1 MFKSTTADTSL
12 FNFRLMKQ
20 LLPLCFFCLISVF
33 SQAQVVIIDT
43 SAAPTTIAV
52 AKDTSVKA
60 IKDTLLKTS
69 DTLKQVSILDSI
81 VIRRNLLN
89 KTNMTVLLAWSGA
102 NIVQGSISSGNLTGS
117 QHYFHQMNAYFNIVN
132 LAIAGYGL
140 LEVRKQMNKKLSIYE
155 NLRQQQKVESL
166 LLLNSGLDL
175 AYITT
180 GLYLRERGINHLND
194 QTKGYGGSL
203 MLQGGFLLAFD
214 LIQYIQHWQNGKLLY
229 KYLGNLQ
236 LTTTPNGAGLVLPL

>member
-1 MFKSTTADTSL
+1 
-12 FNFRLMKQ
+12 MKQ
-20 LLPLCFFCLISVF
+20 LSFLCFICLISY
-33 SQAQVVIIDT
+33 SCYSQVVLIDT
-43 SAAPTTIAV
+43 SGTFT
-52 AKDTSVKA
+52 KETKA
-60 IKDTLLKTS
+60 NLLVDTLAKQS
-69 DTLKQVSILDSI
+69 DTLKAISIKDS
-81 VIRRNLLN
+81 VASRRNVLN
-89 KTNMTVLLAWSGA
+89 KTNMTILLAWSGA
-102 NIVQGSISSGNLTGS
+102 NIVQGSISAGNLVGS
-117 QHYFHQMNAYFNIVN
+117 AHYFHQMNVYFNVIN

-140 LEVRKQMNKKLSIYE
+140 YEVRKQMNKKLSLYQ

-180 GLYLRERGINHLND
+180 GMYLRERGTNHMND

-214 LIQYIQHWQNGKLLY
+214 LIQYFQHRQNGKLLY

-236 LTTTPNGAGLVLPL
+236 LATTSNGVGIVLPL

>member
-1 MFKSTTADTSL
+1 
-12 FNFRLMKQ
+12 MKHIP
-20 LLPLCFFCLISVF
+20 LLCFICLLSCY

-43 SAAPTTIAV
+43 SASITTTAIT
-52 AKDTSVKA
+52 KDTSVKA
-60 IKDTLLKTS
+60 SIDTAVKIADTLTAISIPDSVTS
-69 DTLKQVSILDSI
+69 
-81 VIRRNLLN
+81 RRNILN
-89 KTNMTVLLAWSGA
+89 KTNMTILLAWSAA
-102 NIVQGSISSGNLTGS
+102 NIVQGSISAGNLVGTP
-117 QHYFHQMNAYFNIVN
+117 HYFHQMNVYFNIVN

-140 LEVRKQMNKKLSIYE
+140 FEVRKQMNKKLSLYQ

-180 GLYLRERGINHLND
+180 GLYLRERGTNHLND

-203 MLQGGFLLAFD
+203 ILQGSFLLAFD
-214 LIQYIQHWQNGKLLY
+214 IIQYIQHRQNGQLLY

-236 LTTTPNGAGLVLPL
+236 FATTPNGVGLVLPL